1 MAALATEY
9 LDLLLGE
16 DMSLTLPSGE
26 QDQIKVPFFS
36 SVTTKYIKDAPGL
49 ASPYYWAINLVSP
62 VRFTSA
68 AANLIASQT
77 EVPGV
82 LLEIGPHSALAGP
95 LRQICE
101 SVGRPCNYIPSQ
113 VRGKNSSVSFLSAL
127 GRLYQESVEVDWK
140 LLFLEGSK
148 TIPGLPTYAWDHSS
162 GPFWHESRLSKDWRT
177 RRFAR
182 HCLLGSRVVETPDT
196 APQWRNVLNLEHVPW
211 LSDHKVRQDT
221 VFPFAGYIAMAGE
234 AVRQLT
240 GCETGY
246 RLRHVVTR
254 TALLLTDTDP
264 VELVTALRQ
273 QRLSDSESSEWFEF
287 VIASYTGSAW
297 VKHCEG
303 RAMPLTQALSPTL
316 ELQDDQLPRKVTKTR
331 FYDAMTRAGLV
342 FGPEFQRLTAI
353 SSSVTEHMA
362 AATLAR
368 TQTSQAFPGP
378 LHPTAID
385 ASIQLL
391 LVANMNGLCRELR
404 ELAVPTLIEHVDVAH
419 GAAEMHL
426 KARGADQAMVNCVTD
441 DGRVALRISGLQIK
455 RLASDVDDTAPGSS
469 AASDPHAAARLQ
481 WLPDFDFAPVHQLI
495 KPPVREREARK
506 LSEALA
512 LLCILES
519 ADKLDKLTPCQPHFA
534 TYRDWLQ
541 LQVATARNGDYPL
554 VERAAEYA
562 TLSSE
567 SRRECLDATLAEL
580 LALPGNHAGALGLK
594 RINDHAEAIFTGSR
608 DTLDVL
614 MQDDLL
620 TEIYNEDTFDYG
632 DFARSLSHTRPD
644 LRILEVGAGTGG
656 TTKLILDSL
665 AAEHGLPGYAQYM
678 FTDVSAGFFPQ
689 ARARFSTAANLDF
702 QELDLTKNALEQGFT
717 AGSYDLILAANVVH
731 ATPCLRETLANLR
744 PLLKPDGML
753 LLSEISTVARTPAYI
768 FGNFS
773 GWWLGAADDRMWEPH
788 VLPERWDA
796 ELKAA
801 GFTGAD
807 TVVRDEEMPYQLCA
821 AILSKPKAQVVE
833 VPDKA
838 VTVLCQSPDDGPAA
852 SIISS
857 LRDEGWQVAPC
868 KLGESL
874 PSAGQDIIACVDL
887 ETRFFDQ
894 EMLSEKTLSDF
905 QALLRHLKDG
915 NTSVLWLTRPYQ
927 VRCRD
932 PRGAQALGVIRTVR
946 NELGLPLF
954 TLELDFEREQPHAAN
969 LIASVFQQKVR
980 GALPRDNLNP
990 DREFAIDNGTVLV
1003 GRYHPFPMTSALTP
1017 PTHPADTTTTTTTT
1031 TTPTAKTVHV
1041 GNPGDLSTLHWRT
1054 APLPVTLPAD
1064 AVEVK
1069 VHAAGLN
1076 FHDLLSAT
1084 GTLPTVPSQ
1093 KHTLGLGFEASGTIT
1108 RVGTGV
1114 TRLQAGD
1121 RVAVLSAASALT
1133 TRLVLPAS
1141 GPIVRLPEGMPLAAA
1156 AAVPTCFA
1164 TVLQALVEL
1173 GRLRKGMT
1181 VLVHSACGG
1190 VGLTALQVC
1199 RAVLGGMDGVFAT
1212 VGSAEKVEYL
1222 VETWGMGRERVFGS
1236 RDGGFVEGVM
1246 RETGGKGVDLVL
1258 NSLSGELLHE
1268 SWRCVGR
1275 YGTMVELGKRDLVGA
1290 GKLEMRP
1297 FLGNRGYFGLDL
1309 HRFMIDRPERMIE

>member
-1 MAALATEY
+1 MAVLASEY
-9 LDLLLGE
+9 LDLLHGE
-16 DMSLTLPSGE
+16 DISLALPSGDLA
-26 QDQIKVPFFS
+26 QPKARFFS
-36 SVTTKYIKDAPGL
+36 SVTTKHIKDAAGL

-62 VRFTSA
+62 VRFHSA
-68 AANLIASQT
+68 VSNLLAPNT
-77 EVPGV
+77 EVPGL

-95 LRQICE
+95 LRQICQ
-101 SVGRPCNYIPSQ
+101 SVGRPCSYIPSQ
-113 VRGKNSSVSFLSAL
+113 IRGKDSTVSFLSAL
-127 GRLYQESVEVDWK
+127 GKLYQESVQVDWK
-140 LLFLEGSK
+140 PLYPAGSK
-148 TIPGLPTYAWDHSS
+148 TLPGLPTYPWDHSG

-196 APQWRNVLNLEHVPW
+196 APQWRNVLNLEHVSW
-211 LSDHKVRQDT
+211 LSDHKVGQDI

-264 VELVTALRQ
+264 VEVVTALRP
-273 QRLSDSESSEWFEF
+273 QRLSDSETSEWFEF

-303 RAMPLTQALSPTL
+303 KAMPLTQALSPTVNFQ
-316 ELQDDQLPRKVTKTR
+316 EQQLPRKVTKAR
-331 FYDAMTRAGLV
+331 LYDAMTRAGLI

-353 SSSVTEHMA
+353 SSSVTDHMA
-362 AATLAR
+362 AATLAK

-385 ASIQLL
+385 AAIQLL
-391 LVANMNGLCRELR
+391 FVANLNGLCWRLR
-404 ELAVPTLIEHVDVAH
+404 ELVVPTLIEHVDVAH
-419 GAAEMHL
+419 GGAGMHL
-426 KARGADQAMVNCVTD
+426 MARGADEAMVNCVTD

-455 RLASDVDDTAPGSS
+455 RLASDIDDAVRDLT
-469 AASDPHAAARLQ
+469 AASDPHAAARLH

-519 ADKLDKLTPCQPHFA
+519 ADKLDKLAPCQPHFA

-541 LQVATARNGDYPL
+541 LQVASARNGDYPL
-554 VERAAEYA
+554 VEQAAEYV
-562 TLSSE
+562 TLSPE
-567 SRRECLDATLAEL
+567 SRRECLEATLAEL

-702 QELDLTKNALEQGFT
+702 QELDLTKNALDQGFT

-731 ATPCLRETLANLR
+731 ATPCLRETLANLK

-753 LLSEISTVARTPAYI
+753 LLSEISTVARMPAYI

-773 GWWLGAADDRMWEPH
+773 GWWLGAADDRVWEPH

-821 AILSKPKAQVVE
+821 AILSKPKAEEVVA
-833 VPDKA
+833 PDK
-838 VTVLCQSPDDGPAA
+838 TITILCQNPDNGPPA

-857 LRDEGWQVAPC
+857 LRSDGWDVAPC
-868 KLGESL
+868 KLGEDL
-874 PSAGQDIIACVDL
+874 PSPGRDIIACVDL

-894 EMLSEKTLSDF
+894 EMLSEKTFSAF

-915 NTSVLWLTRPYQ
+915 NARILWLSRPYQ

-946 NELGLPLF
+946 NELGLPIF
-954 TLELDFEREQPHAAN
+954 TLEVDFEREQLHAAS
-969 LIASVFQQKVR
+969 LITSILEQKIR

-1003 GRYHPFPMTSALTP
+1003 GRYHPFSLTSALTP
-1017 PTHPADTTTTTTTT
+1017 PTHPANHTTATS
-1031 TTPTAKTVHV
+1031 TTPTAKTVHI

-1054 APLPVTLPAD
+1054 APLPTTLPPD

-1076 FHDLLSAT
+1076 FHDLLTAT

-1093 KHTLGLGFEASGTIT
+1093 KHTIGLGLEASGTIT
-1108 RVGTGV
+1108 RVGADV

-1121 RVAVLSAASALT
+1121 RVIVLSAVSTVT

-1156 AAVPTCFA
+1156 AAVPACFA

-1199 RAVLGGMDGVFAT
+1199 RAVLGSLDGVFAT
-1212 VGSAEKVEYL
+1212 VGSEEKVEYL
-1222 VETWGMGRERVFGS
+1222 VEKWGMGRERVFGS

-1246 RETGGKGVDLVL
+1246 RETGGKGVDFVL

-1309 HRFMIDRPERMIE
+1309 HRFMIDRPDRMIE